1 MSHGNAAL
9 SFEGRR
15 RLVRRCQHRPI
26 AHVAAEA
33 AVSRQC
39 LSKWVARWR
48 EHGDMGL
55 HDRAS
60 RPRRSPTATPEAVVE
75 RIVALRRKKWSA
87 RRIHRQLASDL
98 TRATGVRH

>member
-33 AVSRQC
+33 AVSRRC
-39 LSKWVARWR
+39 LSKWFARWR
-48 EHGDMGL
+48 AHGDAGL
-55 HDRAS
+55 HDRSS
-60 RPRRSPTATPEAVVE
+60 RPHHSPTATPEA
-75 RIVALRRKKWSA
+75 A
-87 RRIHRQLASDL
+87 RRVTGQL
-98 TRATGVRH
+98 REE